1 MAHYLVLG
9 LILSLGLFPASVGI
23 TNADQE
29 VSNIQ
34 VWRVWVTAYS
44 SSPDET
50 DDTPFTTALGTTTR
64 DGIVATN
71 MLPFGTRI
79 KIPAHFGDKVFV
91 VEDRMN
97 RRMTNKV
104 DVWMS
109 SKAEAL
115 RFGSS
120 YTEIVILEDEF

>member
-1 MAHYLVLG
+1 MHYLVLG
-9 LILSLGLFPASVGI
+9 LILSLGLVPAPTGV
-23 TNADQE
+23 TKADVE
-29 VSNIQ
+29 IENTQ

-50 DDTPFTTALGTTTR
+50 DDTPNITAIGTETR

-71 MLPFGTRI
+71 MLPFGTKI
-79 KIPAHFGDKVFV
+79 KIPAQFGDKVFT

-104 DVWMS
+104 DVWMP
-109 SKAEAL
+109 SKGEAL
-115 RFGSS
+115 RFGSH
-120 YTEIVILEDEF
+120 YTEIVILEEEAK